1 MRDRLGHRSAMLIAA
16 KEGAGARPA
25 PIAFFQY
32 VLTNGNAEHRGA
44 TSNDDGDRA
53 PNSTGANSRSGI

>member
-1 MRDRLGHRSAMLIAA
+1 MMAGKPPSVANYHLVRGLIN
-16 KEGAGARPA
+16 PA